1 MKTILTLDKANQ
13 PFGFPQLNSGGT
25 FDNVIAT
32 NITGTTISAT
42 TYLNLPEYTTT
53 GLTGSSQTLTTSFNY
68 YGISFSGNVDLILPT
83 PIGYEGKTI
92 TIKDESG
99 LSSSY
104 RIRLSGS
111 TGLIDNNSYVDMNT
125 NYMSLTLLSRNNNW
139 WII

>member
-42 TYLNLPEYTTT
+42 TYLNLPGFVTT
-53 GLTGSSQTLTTSFNY
+53 GITGSSEVLTTSFNY
-68 YGISFSGNVDLILPT
+68 YGVSFSGNVDLILPNAA
-83 PIGYEGKTI
+83 GYDGKTI
-92 TIKDESG
+92 VVKDESG
-99 LSSSY
+99 LAGIY

-111 TGLIDNNSYVDMNT
+111 TGLIDNTNYVDMNT
-125 NYMSLTLLSRNNNW
+125 NYMSLTLMSRNNNW

>member
-42 TYLNLPEYTTT
+42 TYLNLPGFVTT
-53 GLTGSSQTLTTSFNY
+53 GITSSSEVLTTSFNY
-68 YGISFSGNVDLILPT
+68 YGVSFSGNVDLILPNPT
-83 PIGYEGKTI
+83 GYDGKTI
-92 TIKDESG
+92 VVKDESG
-99 LSSSY
+99 LSGIY

-111 TGLIDNNSYVDMNT
+111 TGLIDNTNYVDMNT
-125 NYMSLTLLSRNNNW
+125 NYMSLTLMARNNNW